1 MCRRRLNAPTSV
13 FTPARERHVRHEG
26 AKPPFVLDDL
36 VPACES
42 RRFEILVMDM
52 MKTRLTGTDISR
64 PVQPRGFL
72 AHRVLFLLQLQAP

>member
-1 MCRRRLNAPTSV
+1 MYATRGLNLLL
-13 FTPARERHVRHEG
+13 F
-26 AKPPFVLDDL
+26 LDDL

-64 PVQPRGFL
+64 PVRPRGFL
-72 AHRVLFLLQLQAP
+72 SHRALFGWNCKVRNFF